1 MPPDPPGAP
10 ETNIAVRQ
18 SQEKLK
24 RCKVWWSLAQQ
35 SGWTGLHQLIP
46 CKKGYGWWQCLQC
59 SRSFCKWKYAV
70 TSHCPKNLGSTKGKA
85 PSQER
90 CVKMANKWW
99 AQAQTQC
106 TAEQQK
112 CQELLNNWSFLNN
125 QERLRRET
133 KARSRPQLFGGIPA
147 VPPEPTHSRVWWSCH
162 LCDFQVVEGRQK
174 SSSQARRQHLQK
186 VHGFDTIPPL
196 SRKGLSNFPSVQA
209 SVFVVQKRWRQ
220 QLEIFKQRAWAG
232 AHVLEPDPSYV
243 HMLTSSNGRTYQVP
257 YFRCQ
262 QCQKTISSGD
272 MPGSLCRSHPH
283 FAKAPAFARRK
294 TIWRQCRKIASKE
307 VTKSKAKAKRKGFS
321 GFAGVRVGEASHP
334 GPDLYHMPKHLRLAT
349 WNCQSLRKHVAEIL
363 QIAEEDSLSLI
374 CLQEAGITPK
384 QFPALANLCQ
394 RSGWQLAY
402 VPASQVVDGG
412 RGGVALLA
420 KEPLALVTTHTSNET
435 WGQLLVCEVLGHQV
449 IGVPALILLD
459 GGSCKSPQ

>member
-1 MPPDPPGAP
+1 MPSKKSKHLETSPTPEFFSHSNTGASSYMQPPAENQSMALSSMERPSETGGSQPPRKRHKFKQPDRTPEKSIASMQPFVQWQESQISVWWACSCGYQVLKHEELTCHGARRKKHLNKIHGISFNAMPPDPPGAP

-59 SRSFCKWKYAV
+59 PRSFCKWKYAV

-174 SSSQARRQHLQK
+174 SSSQARRLHLQK

-232 AHVLEPDPSYV
+232 AHVLEPA
-243 HMLTSSNGRTYQVP
+243 
-257 YFRCQ
+257 
-262 QCQKTISSGD
+262 
-272 MPGSLCRSHPH
+272 GSELRAHVDV
-283 FAKAPAFARRK
+283 
-294 TIWRQCRKIASKE
+294 I
-307 VTKSKAKAKRKGFS
+307 KRKNLPSSLFS
-321 GFAGVRVGEASHP
+321 VPTV
-334 GPDLYHMPKHLRLAT
+334 PKNH
-349 WNCQSLRKHVAEIL
+349 
-363 QIAEEDSLSLI
+363 
-374 CLQEAGITPK
+374 K
-384 QFPALANLCQ
+384 QWRHA
-394 RSGWQLAY
+394 RQL
-402 VPASQVVDGG
+402 V
-412 RGGVALLA
+412 
-420 KEPLALVTTHTSNET
+420 
-435 WGQLLVCEVLGHQV
+435 
-449 IGVPALILLD
+449 
-459 GGSCKSPQ
+459 